1 MKPNLSLQALLEL
14 LLPTACLGCGGWIPH
29 EPGEGERV
37 LCGRCSSL
45 LAPPPPPRCPR
56 CDIPWGTG
64 HAPGRPCGQ
73 CSDWPPEL
81 DDARTAVLMEG
92 PAPRLVHALKYQ
104 GWRKAAVPMA
114 RAMARRLDPRGGEAV
129 LVPVPTTPARLRTRG
144 YNQASELARN
154 LSLLSRLPVVDAL
167 ERRGGGPSQVALH
180 PSQRR
185 SNVRDAF
192 GVPGGEVGIRGRH
205 VILVDDVLTTGA
217 TGLAAAG
224 ALHGGGVAG
233 VSLLAF
239 ARAVPGSGPAAP
251 GPS

>member
-1 MKPNLSLQALLEL
+1 MRPAPSVRALVEL

-29 EPGEGERV
+29 RPDEGARI
-37 LCGRCSSL
+37 LCGRCSTL

-64 HAPGRPCGQ
+64 HAPGRPCAE
-73 CSDWPPEL
+73 CSDWSWEL
-81 DDARTAVLMEG
+81 DDARTAVLLEG

-104 GWRKAAVPMA
+104 GWRRAAVPMA
-114 RAMARRLDPRGGEAV
+114 RAMAPRLDPRGGEAV
-129 LVPVPTTPARLRTRG
+129 LVPVPTTAARLRTRG
-144 YNQASELARN
+144 YNQASELAGE
-154 LSLLSRLPVVDAL
+154 LSHLSRLPVVEAL
-167 ERRGGGPSQVALH
+167 ERRSGVTSQVALH

-192 GVPGGEVGIRGRH
+192 GVPGRGIGIRGRH

-217 TGLAAAG
+217 TALAAA
-224 ALHGGGVAG
+224 AVLRRGGVAG

-239 ARAVPGSGPAAP
+239 ARAIPGSGPAP
-251 GPS
+251 SGPP